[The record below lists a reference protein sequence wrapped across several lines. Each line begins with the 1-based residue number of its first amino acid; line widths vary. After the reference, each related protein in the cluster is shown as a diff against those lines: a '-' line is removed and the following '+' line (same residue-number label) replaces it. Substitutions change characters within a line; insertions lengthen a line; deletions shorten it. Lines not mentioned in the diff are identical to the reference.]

1 MTGLSAGPVKTLA
14 ARGIGQF
21 NIMLQTHA
29 ERAALKR
36 NVTVEEVGNSALF
49 LCSDLSSGI
58 TGEIV
63 YVDAGYR
70 FMGM

>member
-1 MTGLSAGPVKTLA
+1 
-14 ARGIGQF
+14 
-21 NIMLQTHA
+21 MLQTHA

-58 TGEIV
+58 TGEIL

-70 FMGM
+70 FMGVNELLSQVAPTRRGQGHLL

>member
-1 MTGLSAGPVKTLA
+1 
-14 ARGIGQF
+14 
-21 NIMLQTHA
+21 MLQTHA

>member
-1 MTGLSAGPVKTLA
+1 MGSAVPLKRWPHA
-14 ARGIGQF
+14 YCQF
-21 NIMLQTHA
+21 NIMVQTHA